1 MDELGR
7 ETVQAA
13 EAAVVRDCPLAME
26 TPLPLTHHPAAV
38 YLSQLAPRSRRTMR
52 QALNSLAGILTQG
65 QCDAFTLDWAK
76 LRYPH
81 TAALRSILM
90 EKYSPATANRML
102 CALRRTLK
110 EAKRL
115 KLMPW
120 EEYAEAVD
128 LPSIRGKTLPKGRM
142 LEEAEIMALFR
153 VCLQENSPGGKR
165 DAAMIGILMAGLRRA
180 EVVGLSLQDLN
191 PKTRGLM
198 VRRGKGNQD
207 RMTYLPEGALRAVL
221 DWLQVR
227 GETPGAL
234 LCPVERY
241 GKVKIRYMNDQ
252 VVMNV
257 LQKRAEQAGVPH
269 FAPHDLRRTFIS
281 NLLNT
286 TDLLTVQ
293 QLVGHADPATT
304 AKYNL
309 RGEAVKQEAVGRLHV
324 PYPETDAGLQDC

>member
-1 MDELGR
+1 MDELGQ
-7 ETVQAA
+7 EIVQA
-13 EAAVVRDCPLAME
+13 EARVVRDCPLAME

-52 QALNSLAGILTQG
+52 QALNCLAGILTQG
-65 QCDAFTLDWAK
+65 RCDAFTLDWSK
-76 LRYPH
+76 LRYPQ
-81 TAALRSILM
+81 TVALRSVLM

-120 EEYAEAVD
+120 EEYADAVD
-128 LPSIRGKTLPKGRM
+128 LPNIRGKTLPKGRM
-142 LEEAEIMALFR
+142 LEESEIIALFR
-153 VCLQENSPGGKR
+153 VCLEENSPGGKR
-165 DAAMIGILMAGLRRA
+165 DAAMIGILMGGLRRA
-180 EVVGLSLQDLN
+180 EVVAVSLEDLN
-191 PKTRGLM
+191 LKTRGLM
-198 VRRGKGNQD
+198 VRRGKGNED

-227 GETPGAL
+227 GEAPGAL
-234 LCPVERY
+234 LCPVQRY
-241 GKVKIRYMNDQ
+241 GKVEIRYMNDQ

-257 LQKRAEQAGVPH
+257 LQKRAAQAGVPP
-269 FAPHDLRRTFIS
+269 FTPHDFRRTFIS

-324 PYPETDAGLQDC
+324 PYPETNAG

>member
-1 MDELGR
+1 MEEVGR
-7 ETVQAA
+7 ETVQVDVT
-13 EAAVVRDCPLAME
+13 VVQQCPLALE

-52 QALNSLAGILTQG
+52 QALNSLASLLTQG

-110 EAKRL
+110 EAQRL
-115 KLMPW
+115 KLIPL
-120 EEYAEAVD
+120 EDYADAVD
-128 LPSIRGKTLPKGRM
+128 LPNIRGERLPKGRV
-142 LEEAEIMALFR
+142 LDAQEITALFA
-153 VCLQENSPGGKR
+153 VCLADPTPAGLR
-165 DAAMIGILMAGLRRA
+165 DAAMLGVLMGGLRRG
-180 EVVGLSLQDLN
+180 EVVALTVGDLN
-191 PKTRGLM
+191 GKTGALTIRQ
-198 VRRGKGNQD
+198 GKGNKD
-207 RMTYLPEGALRAVL
+207 RMTYLPEGALKAVL
-221 DWLQVR
+221 DWLDCR
-227 GETPGAL
+227 GRAPGAL
-234 LCPVERY
+234 LCPVDRW
-241 GKVKIRYMNDQ
+241 GTIKIRHMKDQ

-257 LQKRAEQAGVPH
+257 LLKRAEQANIAP

-293 QLVGHADPATT
+293 QLVGHADPGTT

-309 RGEAVKQEAVGRLHV
+309 RGEAVKREAVGRLNV
-324 PYPETDAGLQDC
+324 PYPSRSQKKES

>member
-1 MDELGR
+1 MEEVGR
-7 ETVQAA
+7 KTVQA
-13 EAAVVRDCPLAME
+13 EVTVVQRCPLAIE
-26 TPLPLTHHPAAV
+26 TPLPLTHHPASV

-52 QALNSLAGILTQG
+52 QALNSLASLLTQG

-110 EAKRL
+110 EAQRL
-115 KLMPW
+115 KLIPL
-120 EEYAEAVD
+120 EDYADAVD
-128 LPSIRGKTLPKGRM
+128 LPNIRGERLPKGRV
-142 LEEAEIMALFR
+142 LDTEEITALFR
-153 VCLQENSPGGKR
+153 VCLEDSSPAGLR
-165 DAAMIGILMAGLRRA
+165 DAAMLGVLMGGLRRG
-180 EVVGLSLQDLN
+180 EVVGLTVGDLN
-191 PKTRGLM
+191 AGALTIRQ
-198 VRRGKGNQD
+198 GKGNKD
-207 RMTYLPEGALRAVL
+207 RMTYLPEGALKAVL
-221 DWLQVR
+221 DWLDCR
-227 GETPGAL
+227 GNTPGAL
-234 LCPVERY
+234 LCPVDRW
-241 GKVKIRYMNDQ
+241 GTIKIRHMRDQ

-257 LQKRAEQAGVPH
+257 LLKRAEQANLAP

-309 RGEAVKQEAVGRLHV
+309 RGEAVKREAVGRLNV
-324 PYPETDAGLQDC
+324 PYPSDSQRK